1 MNMTNEQ
8 KHEILYKG
16 QKINLKDIEL
26 TWSDRFGEMLRG
38 TVEDFGID
46 NYQEGYAEA
55 EAGEGW

>member
-1 MNMTNEQ
+1 MI
-8 KHEILYKG
+8 HEIFYKG

-26 TWSDRFGEMLRG
+26 TWSDRFGEMIRG